1 MVAEYVKLCMRGYH
15 IYHDIW
21 EAAVAGE
28 TLVCLREP
36 WNSHDGHAVA
46 VEMNGTV

>member
-1 MVAEYVKLCMRGYH
+1 MVTEYVKLCVRGYH

-21 EAAVAGE
+21 EAAVGE

-36 WNSHDGHAVA
+36 RNSHDRHAVA
-46 VEMNGTV
+46 VEMNGRI